1 VPAPVE
7 VRPTIDRVWLERE
20 AAAAPLVHAYALWD
34 LARTP
39 HLVRFA
45 SALRSETT
53 VGYLLLWLGSGG
65 RPVVHWFGPPDL
77 ADALLP
83 ALPRPPFVAVVPP
96 EVEPAVLDRFPEA
109 TVVPLRM
116 MLREPGPVDLDRH
129 TVRRLERRDLP
140 GLQRLAR
147 ASEGS
152 ELDGYAGFDPATD
165 LAWGAFD
172 GERLVGVARAA
183 VRLPAVWVVGG
194 VYVEPTQRDRGLG
207 RSVVAAV
214 VEEAERSGA
223 RAGLYVRDEAGPAL
237 RVYSRL
243 GFVEVARRSWVG
255 VPSPAGAAHA
265 LGGPR
270 GP

>member
-1 VPAPVE
+1 MPAPVE
-7 VRPTIDRVWLERE
+7 IRPTIDRGWLERE

-34 LARTP
+34 LARSP

-45 SALRSETT
+45 SAVRSETT

-65 RPVVHWFGPPDL
+65 RPVAHWFGPPEL

-96 EVEPAVLDRFPEA
+96 EVEPALLARFPEA

-116 MLREPGPVDLDRH
+116 MVREPGPIDLDRQS
-129 TVRRLERRDLP
+129 VRRLERRDLP
-140 GLQRLAR
+140 ELQRLAR
-147 ASEGS
+147 TSESS
-152 ELDGYAGFDPATD
+152 ELEGYAGFDPATD

-172 GERLVGVARAA
+172 GERLVAVARAA

-194 VYVEPTQRDRGLG
+194 VYVQPTHRNGGLG

-214 VEEAERSGA
+214 VEEAERGGA
-223 RAGLYVRDEAGPAL
+223 RVGLYVRDEPGPAL

-243 GFVEVARRSWVG
+243 GFTEVARRSWVG
-255 VPSPAGAAHA
+255 VPPRPGDARAGGAEH
-265 LGGPR
+265 GP
-270 GP
+270 